1 MSALNHSPAPGVG
14 GSRIREAFGDWW
26 RGTSRWD
33 TWLTLAWF
41 DVVLRYRRSYLG
53 PLWITL
59 SMAAMLAIIGPLYAM
74 LFGVPTRSYLPF
86 VTLGFILWVFLSGCI
101 NDGCNAM
108 VASAGHLRQGAIP
121 PSLIAWR
128 VVARNLIQLAH
139 HMLLFVAVAIGTGT
153 VPGPSAL
160 LAIPGFVVASL
171 TLHAWTLSAGIA
183 CARFR
188 DIMQV
193 VPPVIQLAF
202 FLTPVL
208 WHVDQLPERARF
220 VALNPFAVLID
231 LMRSPLLG
239 EVPADATWIAGLA
252 WLAGSAILAASLSVA
267 QQRRLVYWI

>member
-1 MSALNHSPAPGVG
+1 MSVLHPSPIHGLG
-14 GSRIREAFGDWW
+14 RSRFREALGDWW

-59 SMAAMLAIIGPLYAM
+59 SMAAMIAIIGPLYAM
-74 LFGVPTRSYLPF
+74 LFGISMRSYLPS
-86 VTLGFILWVFLSGCI
+86 VTLGFILWSCLAGCI
-101 NDGCNAM
+101 TEGCNSM
-108 VASAGHLRQGAIP
+108 VAAAGHLRQGAIP

-128 VVARNLIQLAH
+128 VVTRNLIHLAH
-139 HMLLFVAVAIGTGT
+139 HMLLFVAVAFAMQIA
-153 VPGPSAL
+153 PGPTTL
-160 LAIPGFVVASL
+160 LAIPGFLLAAL

-188 DIMQV
+188 DIVQV
-193 VPPVIQLAF
+193 VPPVVQLAF

-208 WHVDQLPERARF
+208 WDVEQLPERARF

-239 EVPADATWIAGLA
+239 EVPAASAWLAGLA
-252 WLAGSAILAASLSVA
+252 WLAGSATLAAALSVA
-267 QQRRLVYWI
+267 QQRRLVYWL